1 MAKTSLSLRM
11 EPHESHIIR
20 EALRLYDYILEW
32 QLGNPSVP
40 PPDFDF
46 NFGII
51 SNPSEVRMRINE
63 ILVEMGG
70 EAPRIVQRPQPQV
83 RPQQQYH
90 QEVNVW
96 RAFKQGY
103 RASRTLRRGLKL

>member
-70 EAPRIVQRPQPQV
+70 EAPRIVQRPQVQA
-83 RPQQQYH
+83 QDL
-90 QEVNVW
+90 NLW
-96 RAFKQGY
+96 RNFKQGY
-103 RASRTLRRGLKL
+103 RMSRTLKRGLKL